1 MQGAKK
7 RHPSQIMTTIHFFS
21 QRIHNFFPQD
31 FFFGFFFFK
40 FVEVNAFFDSSTFQ
54 QFWNWHFFIAT
65 EPQNQPMAPT
75 VAVKILEAA
84 GNEAAGYWGMSSSI
98 YAKDWGDGW

>member
-1 MQGAKK
+1 MQGANK

-21 QRIHNFFPQD
+21 QRIHNHST
-31 FFFGFFFFK
+31 GFFFACIK
-40 FVEVNAFFDSSTFQ
+40 KKVEVNAFFDSSTFQ